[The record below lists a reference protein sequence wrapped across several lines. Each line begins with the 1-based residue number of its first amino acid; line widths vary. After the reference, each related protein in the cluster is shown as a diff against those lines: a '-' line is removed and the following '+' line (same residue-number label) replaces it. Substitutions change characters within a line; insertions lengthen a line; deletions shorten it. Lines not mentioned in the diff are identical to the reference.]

1 MQTVF
6 PTASNPALLAV
17 SARQRITE
25 AAQQEMDRMARGEY
39 TERQFLDALT
49 IQQVL
54 NMRDLQRMP
63 PREIEKSLKLK
74 EGTVGRFGS
83 QGVVARAG

>member
-1 MQTVF
+1 
-6 PTASNPALLAV
+6 
-17 SARQRITE
+17 
-25 AAQQEMDRMARGEY
+25 MARGEH

-63 PREIEKSLKLK
+63 PKEIERNLRLK
-74 EGTVGRFGS
+74 EGTVRRFGRE
-83 QGVVARAG
+83 GVVARAG